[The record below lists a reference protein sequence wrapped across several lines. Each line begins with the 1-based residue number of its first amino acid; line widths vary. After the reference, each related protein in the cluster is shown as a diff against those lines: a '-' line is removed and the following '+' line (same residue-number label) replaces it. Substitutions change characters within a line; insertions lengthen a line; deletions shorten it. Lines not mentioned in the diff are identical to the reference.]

1 MKQLFKFSW
10 IIPAAIALVA
20 CAKENHAVI
29 EPNPNEGKEVIAF
42 AGDSGALTNASL
54 LTKTDDPYATETGF
68 TSTTKIVM
76 RIKADNAESSPT
88 ATRYS
93 QAVATAAPRLTG
105 TDLTSDWCYTDYNY
119 TTPHSHVTYKTGQE
133 RYWDDA
139 FGRSSW
145 LTVYAVAVPDK
156 NSTATTRTA
165 GAAVISDDILNQA
178 SPTVI
183 DANTNPYWYTI
194 ASAENTKITW
204 TVSTQQTE
212 TTMAD
217 EDLLYSNNIRNGES
231 TNWGRYHQSWGTPT
245 ADVWNK
251 SKENG
256 RLLWQSKDPGNASI
270 TVGKFDQGH
279 LAFYHALT
287 YLEINLTEGAGFDYV
302 ANTDFGW
309 TNIPTGLNQTITL
322 KKFPTS
328 ADLDLS
334 VGMNGAGMWS
344 SPSVNSI
351 VKLKESTSYY
361 SGTSGRTIRKLE
373 CLVIPGTT
381 LDGENDNLIEF
392 EIDNAK
398 YYVSGE
404 QIATAIQIYYNDASN
419 AASVKTLAG
428 KHYIINLTVGK
439 TKVDNIT
446 AAVLPWETVNT
457 ANSDADNT
465 HFSFTFEDRNTKLN
479 NDQAGQFDI
488 YRSARDAGAF
498 IDNETSDGTPA
509 TTTVYDYEW
518 KTGYTTGGVAN
529 KATKEYVSTD
539 PAHWK
544 TNWYW
549 ENNKTWYHFRAAGH
563 GESASGDVTITKDE
577 TNGDHF
583 PLNNGPI
590 DGSADYKDW
599 LWGAPF
605 TYVNDTYL
613 IKYTSANGFDN
624 NANGG
629 ETKQIAPAIASTH
642 DVIRMLLFHMTSQ
655 ITVNLTTTIGDD
667 KVVLHNGAIGTTVKI
682 VRFLPEGIVRMGT
695 GKVEALGTRDD
706 GTGVTM
712 TPGTYTA
719 QTTPAPPTAP
729 AAATYNGFTWGM
741 VPQPL
746 TYTVSSTTEHIG
758 LEITTPDN
766 NTYYVRDL
774 SSITA
779 TLANISVANLQ
790 NPYTETSLGSGIYTV
805 DSWYPH
811 YKYTYNI
818 TLKKKGIDNI
828 TAAVLPWEVVEGE
841 NIDID
846 LEN

>member
-1 MKQLFKFSW
+1 MKHLIKFSW
-10 IIPAAIALVA
+10 PVLAMLALA
-20 CAKENHAVI
+20 SCAKENHQTVI
-29 EPNPNEGKEVIAF
+29 EPDLNEGKELIAF
-42 AGDSGALTNASL
+42 SGDGGALTNASL
-54 LTKTDDPYATETGF
+54 LTKTDDPYAVETGF

-105 TDLTSDWCYTDYNY
+105 SDLSSDWCYTDYSY
-119 TTPHSHVTYKTGQE
+119 TTPHSHVTYNTGQE

-139 FGRSSW
+139 FGRGSW

-156 NSTATTRTA
+156 NSDATTRTD
-165 GAAVISDDILNQA
+165 GAAVISNDILDQA
-178 SPTVI
+178 GGTVVNST
-183 DANTNPYWYTI
+183 ANPNWYTI
-194 ASAENTKITW
+194 SSAENTKIKW
-204 TVSTQQTE
+204 TVSTQQNG

-231 TNWGRYHQSWGTPT
+231 INWGRYHQKWGDPT
-245 ADVWNK
+245 SDIWNK

-256 RLLWQSKDPGNASI
+256 RLLWQSKDPNDASV

-287 YLEINLTEGAGFDYV
+287 YLEINLTEGAGYDYS

-309 TNIPTGLNQTITL
+309 TNIPSGLSQNITL

-328 ADLDLS
+328 GDLDLS
-334 VGMNGAGMWS
+334 VGMNGTDMWTN
-344 SPSVNSI
+344 PSVNNI

-361 SGTSGRTIRKLE
+361 SGTTGRTIRKLE
-373 CLVIPGTT
+373 GYVIPGTT

-404 QIATAIQIYYNDASN
+404 QIATAIQTYYSDNSY

-457 ANSDADNT
+457 ADTDADNT

-488 YRSARDAGAF
+488 YRAARDAGAF
-498 IDNETSDGTPA
+498 IDNVTTDGTPA
-509 TTTVYDYEW
+509 STSVYDYEW
-518 KTGYTTGGVAN
+518 KTGYTTGGTAN
-529 KATKEYVSTD
+529 IATKEYVSTE

-563 GESASGDVTITKDE
+563 GESATGDVTITANTTD
-577 TNGDHF
+577 GDHF
-583 PLNNGPI
+583 PLSNGPLN
-590 DGSADYKDW
+590 GSGDYKDW

-605 TYVNDTYL
+605 TYVDNAYK
-613 IKYTSANGFDN
+613 IKYTVDNGFDN
-624 NANGG
+624 NAGSTS
-629 ETKQIAPAIASTH
+629 TKQIAPAIASTH

-655 ITVNLTTTIGDD
+655 ITVNITTTADAD
-667 KVVLHNGAIGTTVKI
+667 KVVLKDGDNNTTVKI
-682 VRFLPEGIVRMGT
+682 VRFLPTGIVRMGS
-695 GKVEALGTRDD
+695 GKVVAGGTRDD
-706 GTGVTM
+706 GTGVSM
-712 TPGTYTA
+712 TTDVSSYAEQDGV
-719 QTTPAPPTAP
+719 TPAHF
-729 AAATYNGFTWGM
+729 YNYTWGM

-746 TYTVSSTTEHIG
+746 TYTVSSTTDHIG

-774 SSITA
+774 STITA
-779 TLANISVANLQ
+779 TLANISSTNLQ
-790 NPYTETSLGSGIYTV
+790 NPYTETSSGSGIYTV
-805 DSWYPH
+805 DAWYPH

-818 TLKKKGIDNI
+818 TLKKKGILDI
-828 TAAVLPWEVVEGE
+828 TAAVLPWETVTGN